1 MRAYTDRSDEFA
13 ASGRSLVSDGRRP
26 QVPAPPAPPALAVD
40 DDAFVPAGLSV
51 LATRS
56 ASGFDVQLLIDGEG
70 QTYVTA
76 LLNGACETF
85 EVPRAK
91 ALDAFHHPFL
101 YGCTLPL

>member
-13 ASGRSLVSDGRRP
+13 ASGRSLVGDPRGVRRP
-26 QVPAPPAPPALAVD
+26 APQPVPVALSD
-40 DDAFVPAGLSV
+40 DDLVPAGLEV

-56 ASGFDVQLLIDGEG
+56 ASGFDVQLLIDAEG
-70 QTYVTA
+70 QTYVTVILA
-76 LLNGACETF
+76 GAIQTF

-101 YGCTLPL
+101 FGCTLPL